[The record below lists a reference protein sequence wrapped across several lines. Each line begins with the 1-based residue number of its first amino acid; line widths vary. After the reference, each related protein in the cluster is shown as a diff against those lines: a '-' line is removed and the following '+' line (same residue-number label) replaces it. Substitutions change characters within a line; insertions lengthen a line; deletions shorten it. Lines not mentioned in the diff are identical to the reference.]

1 MIAGAW
7 LVLGPVL
14 VFAVVAAAQAA
25 VGRQEFFVGGRLWL
39 SPGPADLL
47 RPGLL
52 LADLTVTGYYPVL
65 SWGAFLVLGLA
76 LGRLPL
82 DRPRVAAG
90 ILGGGAAAWAAAGV
104 VGAAVL
110 RAPGTVGRVAAAIGT
125 DPAETALTL
134 RTGEPRLAL
143 LIPDPLWLALP
154 TPHSGSVVAA
164 VLAAGWACA
173 VLGACL
179 LARPLV
185 GHAALRPL
193 VGAGRIP
200 LTLYVGHLVVLAL
213 VDATG
218 LDPADG
224 ALLAALVVLSLAAG
238 LAAELSGRR
247 GPLEAVMAR
256 LSRTGGERAVGGR

>member
-1 MIAGAW
+1 M
-7 LVLGPVL
+7 
-14 VFAVVAAAQAA
+14 
-25 VGRQEFFVGGRLWL
+25 
-39 SPGPADLL
+39 
-47 RPGLL
+47 
-52 LADLTVTGYYPVL
+52 
-65 SWGAFLVLGLA
+65 LGLA

-125 DPAETALTL
+125 DPVETALTL

-256 LSRTGGERAVGGR
+256 LSRAGGERAVGGR